1 MYNKVKA
8 LESNGKSH
16 RAIAKELNIN
26 RRTVKKFVNMN
37 ISEAQEHFNRGVQRS
52 SGFDVARDFIEER
65 LTTYPD
71 IRKSNLYH
79 QVLDRYPD
87 ITLKERAF
95 RLYANKVKQSLN
107 LSEGNN
113 QRYFKPVTSWETGKY
128 MQVDAG
134 EKSVS
139 LVCGGRM
146 KLYFLSFV
154 LCHSRAM
161 YIHYSTK
168 AYNTDMFID
177 AHLSAFMHFGGIPAV
192 GIYDQTKLVSIREE
206 YREVVYNKRFQKFF
220 LQLGF
225 QVYVCEGYDPE
236 SKGMVENSIGYIKNS
251 FLYGREFSSIEDVRC
266 QSAHW
271 LTKVANDRIH
281 QATLRKPSE
290 VLLEEQPFLK
300 THDLNLYA
308 CSVRKVDKT
317 GFISFNGCLY
327 SVPFRF
333 QGKEVLV
340 RLCEKMLY
348 VYDPANNDL
357 VAVWDTDRYH
367 NRINANDKHYLN
379 YKTSIEEEISLSR
392 TALEQAC
399 IPKAEELLVRIREDN
414 NKHQRAQYQGIRRI
428 VKRFELSIWE
438 ASIDSILS
446 LPLVTCSKIS
456 NLLKIRQNQQ
466 ESKRVVKSLPSPQD
480 TILQKNNHRSL
491 DYYESFFGGVK

>member
-8 LESNGKSH
+8 LESSGKSQ
-16 RAIAKELNIN
+16 RAIAKELKIN
-26 RRTVKKFVNMN
+26 RRVVRKFMKMN
-37 ISEAQEHFNRGVQRS
+37 ISEAKEHFDRGVQRR
-52 SGFDVARDFIEER
+52 SGFDVARIFIEER
-65 LTTYPD
+65 LTRYPD

-79 QVLDRYPD
+79 QVLDRYPQ

-95 RLYANKVKQSLN
+95 RLYVNKLKQSLN
-107 LSEGNN
+107 LPAGHN
-113 QRYFKPVTSWETGKY
+113 QRYFKPVTSWEAGKY

-134 EKSVS
+134 EKSVA
-139 LVCGGRM
+139 LVGGGRM

-177 AHLSAFMHFGGIPAV
+177 AHISAFMHFGGIPKI
-192 GIYDQTKLVSIREE
+192 GIYDQTKLVSIKEE
-206 YREVVYNKRFQKFF
+206 YREVVYNKRFHKFF

-251 FLYGREFSSIEDVRC
+251 FLYGREFSGIEDVRR
-266 QSAHW
+266 QSAYW
-271 LTKVANDRIH
+271 LSKVANERIH
-281 QATLRKPSE
+281 RATLSKPSE
-290 VLLEEQPFLK
+290 LLLEDQSFLRTK
-300 THDLNLYA
+300 DLNLYA

-317 GFISFNGCLY
+317 GFLSFNGCLY

-333 QGKEVLV
+333 EGKEVLI

-367 NRINANDKHYLN
+367 NRFNANNKHYLN

-399 IPKAEELLVRIREDN
+399 IPKVDELLNRIREDN
-414 NKHQRAQYQGIRRI
+414 TKHQRAQYQGIRRI
-428 VKRFELSIWE
+428 AKRFDQSIWE
-438 ASIDSILS
+438 ESIDSILS

-456 NLLKIRQNQQ
+456 NLLKLRQNQQ
-466 ESKRVVKSLPSPQD
+466 EKERIVKSLPSPKD
-480 TILQKNNHRSL
+480 MILQKNNHRSL
-491 DYYESFFGGVK
+491 EYYESFFGGAK